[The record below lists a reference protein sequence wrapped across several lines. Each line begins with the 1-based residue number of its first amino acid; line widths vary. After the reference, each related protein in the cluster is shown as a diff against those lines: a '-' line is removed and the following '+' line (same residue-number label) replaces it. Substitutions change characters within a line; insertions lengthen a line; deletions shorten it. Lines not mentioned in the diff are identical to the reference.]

1 MKCVKSCLKHM
12 ALRLFT
18 NQVLSCGI
26 SGSEVMENA
35 GRSSHLELHRS
46 DKTVETMWRILVISN

>member
-1 MKCVKSCLKHM
+1 
-12 ALRLFT
+12 
-18 NQVLSCGI
+18 VLSCGI